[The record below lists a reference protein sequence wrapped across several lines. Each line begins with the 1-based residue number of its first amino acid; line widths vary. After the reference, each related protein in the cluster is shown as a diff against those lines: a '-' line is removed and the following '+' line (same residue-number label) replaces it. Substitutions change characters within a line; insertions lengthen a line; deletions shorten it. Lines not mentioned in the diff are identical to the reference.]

1 MSNKTSQNQK
11 PKTTTHNREQ
21 VSNESI
27 IGRDSCNNVKGSSE
41 QMITQSC
48 ATPKRPGLRPT
59 KK

>member
-21 VSNESI
+21 VANESI
-27 IGRDSCNNVKGSSE
+27 TVGDSYNNVKSSAE

>member
-11 PKTTTHNREQ
+11 PKTITNNQKQ

-27 IGRDSCNNVKGSSE
+27 TVGDSYHNVKGSSD

>member
-11 PKTTTHNREQ
+11 PKTTTNNREQ

-27 IGRDSCNNVKGSSE
+27 TVGDSYNKVKGSSD
-41 QMITQSC
+41 QMITQAC

>member
-1 MSNKTSQNQK
+1 MNNKLSQNQK
-11 PKTTTHNREQ
+11 PKTIANNQRQ
-21 VSNESI
+21 VSNDSI
-27 IGRDSCNNVKGSSE
+27 TVGDSYQNVKGSSE